1 MKNAFVLNDVTKF
14 EFYCKMFVNYITAE
28 AMYDCY
34 TEISVKSLP
43 GFFLK
48 ITLWH
53 FKNKDLQHVALH
65 QNTEEKE

>member
-14 EFYCKMFVNYITAE
+14 EFYCKMFVNYIIAE

-43 GFFLK
+43 GFF
-48 ITLWH
+48 
-53 FKNKDLQHVALH
+53 
-65 QNTEEKE
+65 